1 MPADEFIWKVSKPTT
16 GRVALMPAEIE
27 FEGYRQVAPNGT
39 KEVPTTVNAVLRGIE
54 LDELQAAYDFLEA
67 KDGQPFTWTYP
78 VAPINTQL
86 YWTCKEWEW
95 MHEGGLIAGLTAVFR
110 RFNVP

>member
-1 MPADEFIWKVSKPTT
+1 MPADEFTWKVSRPTT
-16 GRVALMPAEIE
+16 GRVAMNPAEVE

-39 KEVPTTVNAVLRGIE
+39 VETPITVNVVLRGIE
-54 LDELQAAYDFLEA
+54 LPELQEAYDFLA
-67 KDGQPFTWTYP
+67 GKRGQPFTWTYP

-86 YWTCKEWEW
+86 YWTCKEFDW
-95 MHEGGLIAGLTAVFR
+95 MHEGGLIAGLTCVFR